1 MSCSCFLGDGWHQKM
16 WMTMMTLGNMLDDVM
31 GMHECF
37 FKVMADIGNHVI
49 GHQRMTIM
57 LGNKQGY

>member
-1 MSCSCFLGDGWHQKM
+1 M

-49 GHQRMTIM
+49 GHQRMKIM